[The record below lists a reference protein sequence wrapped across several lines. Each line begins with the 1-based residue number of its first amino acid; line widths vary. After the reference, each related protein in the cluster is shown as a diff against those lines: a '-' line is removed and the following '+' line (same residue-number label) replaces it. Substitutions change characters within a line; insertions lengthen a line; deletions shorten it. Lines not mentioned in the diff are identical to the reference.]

1 MTKRLQQDI
10 SQSRYEKKKILKHE
24 NVEEICEENKCKEM
38 KIKVKSVEEPIEKS

>member
-24 NVEEICEENKCKEM
+24 NVEEVCEENKCKGM
-38 KIKVKSVEEPIEKS
+38 KRKARSADEPVDKS